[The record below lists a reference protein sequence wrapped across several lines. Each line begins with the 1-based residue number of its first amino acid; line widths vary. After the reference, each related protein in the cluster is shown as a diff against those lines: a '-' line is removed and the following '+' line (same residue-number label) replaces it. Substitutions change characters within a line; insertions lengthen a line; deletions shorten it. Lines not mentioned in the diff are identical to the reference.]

1 MFRRLKWQKWSV
13 NWVFH
18 EFNSTNYL
26 SRLQVLC
33 DSFLSIYD
41 RKFNLNVEIKIV
53 QNNTR
58 RSHYHILLPF
68 CSKHFALS
76 RSLAIWYVVQ
86 QYWLLTYWQYL
97 FDFEQIHGK
106 KIVVKSFDFLKIFD
120 NIKAKFRISQIT
132 DAVSRFCAWMHFVNQ

>member
-33 DSFLSIYD
+33 HSFLSIYD

-68 CSKHFALS
+68 CSKQVALS

-97 FDFEQIHGK
+97 FDFAKKSLLNHLTFFKSLIIHN
-106 KIVVKSFDFLKIFD
+106 L
-120 NIKAKFRISQIT
+120 KAKFRISQIT
-132 DAVSRFCAWMHFVNQ
+132 GAESRFCAWMHLVNQ